1 MKLGELRGLI
11 RKTKGNPWFDCYPF
25 PGTENGIRF
34 YLQKTPLLEELD
46 RVYPGGKTAETH
58 LDFDVDTGQLKPA
71 DSDVVLR
78 GVVKSAAEDDVLD
91 LDDTPVPASDDS
103 FDDLLV

>member
-11 RKTKGNPWFDCYPF
+11 RKTKGNPWFDCFPF

-46 RVYPGGKTAETH
+46 RAYPGGKAVEVP
-58 LDFDVDTGQLKPA
+58 LEFDVETGQLKPA
-71 DSDVVLR
+71 DSGVVLR
-78 GVVKSAAEDDVLD
+78 GVAKTAPEDDLLD
-91 LDDTPVPASDDS
+91 LDIETAPVATDS
-103 FDDLLV
+103 LDDLLV

>member
-11 RKTKGNPWFDCYPF
+11 RKTKGNPWFDCFPF

-34 YLQKTPLLEELD
+34 HLQKTPLLEELD
-46 RVYPGGKTAETH
+46 RAYPGGKSVEVPIE
-58 LDFDVDTGQLKPA
+58 FDVETGQLKPA

-78 GVVKSAAEDDVLD
+78 GVVKTSSDDDLLD
-91 LDDTPVPASDDS
+91 LDDAADS
-103 FDDLLV
+103 LDDLLV